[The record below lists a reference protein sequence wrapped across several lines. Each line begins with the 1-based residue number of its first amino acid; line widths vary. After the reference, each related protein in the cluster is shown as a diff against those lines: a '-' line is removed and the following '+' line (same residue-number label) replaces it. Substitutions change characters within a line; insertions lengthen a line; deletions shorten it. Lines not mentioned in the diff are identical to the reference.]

1 MSEFGNEKGRS
12 PREELRPFEVH
23 HFGRSSGSHPVPLGK
38 INILR
43 RKEKEKMSSTEPAP
57 KDLTESLERLG
68 RAIAEKTERKSL
80 HPNTTAPEPK
90 PTAQIVQLPIWP
102 EPIRGAPNTFLRSAL
117 FSAIQGKTRSAF
129 KNQLLGSMQGVS
141 VKYTGWQL
149 DQSDLDVWEQAVH
162 TARIH
167 PLGNICHFKANAF
180 LKALGRSNGK
190 RDYVWLDDAITRLV
204 ACAVEIR
211 NGKKV
216 FTGSLLSSCIRDE
229 TTGAYKLTLDP
240 ETIRL
245 YGGENWTG
253 IEWEQRQTLR
263 GKPLA
268 LWLHG
273 FYSSHAQP
281 YPLKVETLRELSGS
295 ATKEPR
301 KFKQNLKAAFAD
313 LESTTGIKGTIDG
326 NLVTVERK
334 PTPAQVRHIIKKG
347 RKPTKP

>member
-1 MSEFGNEKGRS
+1 
-12 PREELRPFEVH
+12 
-23 HFGRSSGSHPVPLGK
+23 
-38 INILR
+38 
-43 RKEKEKMSSTEPAP
+43 MSSAEPEP
-57 KDLTESLERLG
+57 QSRDLTESLERLG
-68 RAIAEKTERKSL
+68 RTIAEKAERDRLQQDPQK
-80 HPNTTAPEPK
+80 PEPK
-90 PTAQIVQLPIWP
+90 LTAQIVQLPIWP
-102 EPIRGAPNTFLRSAL
+102 EPVRGTPNTFLRSAL
-117 FSAIQGKTRSAF
+117 FGAIQGKTRSTF

-149 DQSDLDVWEQAVH
+149 DQSDLDVWEQAIH
-162 TARIH
+162 MARMH

-180 LKALGRSNGK
+180 LKAMGRSNGK
-190 RDYVWLDDAITRLV
+190 AQYQWLDDAITRLV
-204 ACAVEIR
+204 ACAVEIKSGQR
-211 NGKKV
+211 A

-229 TTGAYKLTLDP
+229 TTGVYKLTLDP

-253 IEWEQRQTLR
+253 IEWERRQALR

-281 YPLKVETLRELSGS
+281 YPFKVETLRELSGS

-313 LESTTGIKGTIDG
+313 LEAATGIKGTIDG

-334 PTPAQVRHIIKKG
+334 PTPAQVRHIVKKG
-347 RKPTKP
+347 RKPCKT